1 MISPPSREYVQAT
14 SAALLVTGLYLMH
27 VATSGWY
34 GAAVVGLSCW
44 VMLMS
49 ESILLSRVHGEM
61 SSALE
66 SLRKK
71 QELEVQDLLYYLRQS
86 KLGDS
91 PWSSVDA
98 AKNHIEKLGLPAIIT
113 DPGGMCLAVNQ
124 ALTDTLGYGEDFVGQ
139 LCHTCPIPDLYGKY
153 VQGIQRNLM
162 SGDSFMHSRM
172 VMLDISGNEHVG
184 TIALIFLTDKRTAV
198 GIWLP
203 DDLGILTKV

>member
-1 MISPPSREYVQAT
+1 MFTPSREYIQALST
-14 SAALLVTGLYLMH
+14 ALLLMGLYLMT
-27 VATSGWY
+27 VLTSGWT
-34 GAAVVGLSCW
+34 GVSLVGLSCW

-49 ESILLSRVHGEM
+49 ESILLSKVQGEM

-91 PWSSVDA
+91 PWSSVEA
-98 AKNHIEKLGLPAIIT
+98 AKNHIENLGLPAIIT

-139 LCHTCPIPDLYGKY
+139 LCHTCQRADLYGEY
-153 VQGIQRNLM
+153 VQGIQSALM
-162 SGDSFMHSRM
+162 RGDKSMHTRI
-172 VMLDISGNEHVG
+172 VMLDISGNEHTG
-184 TIALIFLTDKRTAV
+184 TIALIFLADMRSAV